1 MCEGNKYLSI
11 QMYSSVRMRILLS
24 LEVLLEKC
32 LTVVTEVTSLRIEN
46 SGIFLTELI
55 MLLKHQGVVTL
66 LFILRGSIILFF

>member
-24 LEVLLEKC
+24 LEVLLEKR

-55 MLLKHQGVVTL
+55 MLLKHQGD
-66 LFILRGSIILFF
+66 III

>member
-55 MLLKHQGVVTL
+55 MLLKHQGD
-66 LFILRGSIILFF
+66 III

>member
-1 MCEGNKYLSI
+1 MKAINTFLYKCIHLC
-11 QMYSSVRMRILLS
+11 RMRILLS

-55 MLLKHQGVVTL
+55 MLLKHQGD
-66 LFILRGSIILFF
+66 III